1 MRIKE
6 LWISKYKNLENITFT
21 FNNRLTS
28 LLVGLNGVGKSNLLE
43 AISIIFRDL
52 DLSEKEE
59 NLTTN
64 TSSFFFEYYIEYSCK
79 GNEVKIDTRNSMLK
93 IETRALDSK
102 QEFNKIGFSAFKR
115 DLKNR
120 YVPDAIIG
128 YYSGENKR
136 IREIFDKHSQRRQSE
151 LKGTNYRGGESI
163 LGWLFFTEQNFGEL
177 IFFTLWVFKH
187 SPKYRDKI
195 EELLNELIKIDFD
208 SHVEIEFCNPD
219 FYKNYP
225 DKNADDLFEN
235 IDNKIENP
243 FWGIKG
249 KVDQFLKVL
258 YNNNL
263 EKSIPISFIDP
274 KYDSAND
281 INEFVKFK
289 DLNFNSLL
297 NDILGNFDNPVKF
310 FDVLQAADSI
320 GIIHK
325 INSTIVKHG
334 AAVTHNFK
342 ELSEGEQQLLTTIGL
357 LLIVGEFDA
366 LFLYDE
372 PDTHLNPQWQREYA
386 RLIKKFNLIDKNS
399 HIIVST
405 HSPLIVQSAENADLI
420 LFKSLKDE
428 IKIDYNPHR
437 IHNWRIDQVL
447 QSEYFGL
454 ISARPPSLDTY
465 MAKREKLL
473 NKQSIGEA
481 DENELKEFENEFGV
495 LPTGETLTDLKAM
508 QVIYSIL
515 KS

>member
-1 MRIKE
+1 
-6 LWISKYKNLENITFT
+6 
-21 FNNRLTS
+21 
-28 LLVGLNGVGKSNLLE
+28 
-43 AISIIFRDL
+43 
-52 DLSEKEE
+52 
-59 NLTTN
+59 
-64 TSSFFFEYYIEYSCK
+64 
-79 GNEVKIDTRNSMLK
+79 MLK
-93 IETRALDSK
+93 IEARAQNSK
-102 QEFNKIGFSAFKR
+102 LEYNTINFSAFKK
-115 DLKNR
+115 DFKNR

-136 IREIFDKHSQRRQSE
+136 IREIFEKHSQKRQSE
-151 LKGTNYRGGESI
+151 LKRTNYQGGDSI

-187 SPKYRDKI
+187 SPKYRNKI
-195 EELLNELIKIDFD
+195 QELLSELIKIDFG

-235 IDNKIENP
+235 VENKIENP

-249 KVDQFLKVL
+249 KVDQFLKIL

-263 EKSIPISFIDP
+263 DKSIPISFIDQE
-274 KYDSAND
+274 YDSAKD
-281 INEFVKFK
+281 INEFVNFK
-289 DLNFNSLL
+289 DLNFNSLI
-297 NDILGNFDNPVKF
+297 NDLVGNFENPVKF

-325 INSTIVKHG
+325 INSTIVKRG
-334 AAVTHNFK
+334 AAISHNFK

-357 LLIVGEFDA
+357 LLIVGEYDA

-454 ISARPPSLDTY
+454 DNTRPPSLDEF
-465 MAKREKLL
+465 MKKREEILSKSIVTDEDLKLL
-473 NKQSIGEA
+473 QEMDNSIGE
-481 DENELKEFENEFGV
+481 
-495 LPTGETLTDLKAM
+495 LPTGETINDFMTIHFLKKMASKLSEND
-508 QVIYSIL
+508 QNSQR
-515 KS
+515 